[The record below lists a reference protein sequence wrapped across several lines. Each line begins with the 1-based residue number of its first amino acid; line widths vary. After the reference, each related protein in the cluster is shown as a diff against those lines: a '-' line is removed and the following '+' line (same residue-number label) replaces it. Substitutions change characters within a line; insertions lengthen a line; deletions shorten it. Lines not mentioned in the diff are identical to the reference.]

1 MRDRHT
7 FCLTFSER
15 ISAET
20 EKKIKE
26 IEDNWQTQVTSLSN
40 TLELVKDQMEKESQ
54 QKVESLIEQHRT
66 ELGKTK
72 PLAWCYLFWTCLDS
86 QWDNLISQKSEAVKL
101 VEEEYITKYQTL
113 EEQFLTQ
120 QKSHQARE
128 IDLLKVI
135 DSLKNELGS
144 KDSALDDMQS
154 NVDTLEG
161 GIQVLNE
168 EIAQQNDQLT
178 KTKKESDHK
187 IR

>member
-1 MRDRHT
+1 M
-7 FCLTFSER
+7 
-15 ISAET
+15 
-20 EKKIKE
+20 
-26 IEDNWQTQVTSLSN
+26 
-40 TLELVKDQMEKESQ
+40 
-54 QKVESLIEQHRT
+54 
-66 ELGKTK
+66 
-72 PLAWCYLFWTCLDS
+72 
-86 QWDNLISQKSEAVKL
+86 KL

>member
-72 PLAWCYLFWTCLDS
+72 PLAWCYLF
-86 QWDNLISQKSEAVKL
+86 
-101 VEEEYITKYQTL
+101 
-113 EEQFLTQ
+113 
-120 QKSHQARE
+120 
-128 IDLLKVI
+128 
-135 DSLKNELGS
+135 
-144 KDSALDDMQS
+144 
-154 NVDTLEG
+154 
-161 GIQVLNE
+161 
-168 EIAQQNDQLT
+168 
-178 KTKKESDHK
+178 
-187 IR
+187 